1 MQMTGFVV
9 RDAIIPKL
17 RATTKE
23 AVIRE
28 MVESLRDTV
37 RLQPE
42 DTEEIIKAILKRE
55 LLGSTGI
62 GQGVAIPHAKHRS
75 VEKLMGTVAI
85 AQAGVAF
92 DAQDGEPVFVFVLLV
107 SPPDKPGDHLRA
119 LEITSRSLHDDN
131 FVRSLRSADSK
142 EKIWELLAAA
152 SAR

>member
-1 MQMTGFVV
+1 MQMTGFVL
-9 RDAIIPKL
+9 RDAIIPNL

-28 MVESLRDTV
+28 MVQSLRESA

-42 DTEEIIKAILKRE
+42 DAEEITKAILKRE

-85 AQAGVAF
+85 AHGGVAF
-92 DAQDGEPVFVFVLLV
+92 DAQDGEPVYVFVLLV

-119 LEITSRSLHDDN
+119 LEITSRSLHDEN
-131 FVRSLRSADSK
+131 FVRSLRSAETKD
-142 EKIWELLAAA
+142 KIWELLTAA
-152 SAR
+152 STR